1 MQDKLNRIDAVSDRE
16 VERNRVPVAVALGL
30 LHKYDRG
37 QIQDLVYGR
46 RPADGLVVGTV
57 RRDDRGLL
65 GGGELGGVQAA
76 IETPGGQ

>member
-1 MQDKLNRIDAVSDRE
+1 MPDKLNRIDAFFDRE
-16 VERNRVPVAVALGL
+16 MERNRVPVTMALSL

-37 QIQDLVYGR
+37 PMQDLVYGR
-46 RPADGLVVGTV
+46 RPTDGLVVGTV